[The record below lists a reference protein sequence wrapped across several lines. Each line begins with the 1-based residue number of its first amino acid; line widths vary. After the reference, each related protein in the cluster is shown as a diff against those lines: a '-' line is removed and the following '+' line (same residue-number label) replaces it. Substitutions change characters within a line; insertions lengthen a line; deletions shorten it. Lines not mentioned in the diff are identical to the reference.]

1 VNKSLLSRV
10 ASRLL
15 PSRTVP
21 AVVRPN
27 NGQNFVAIG
36 FPKVG
41 NTWLRMS
48 LGKYVQLEVG
58 SEKAFLMDAG
68 EFDLLRRMN
77 WQAIGEFT
85 HRPLEWETQIAEDLT
100 TANVFAD
107 AGDMRVLLL
116 IRHPLDTLVSLYM
129 HNNYR
134 NPANPYHG
142 SLIEM
147 VDDPVH
153 GLKKYIRFYNLW
165 AGRLVK
171 PKQVHLWRYED
182 ARADAIAELSAIL
195 AFLGLHPNATSLAE
209 AVKYGS
215 FENMKSMEL
224 RGDELKYVSSGF
236 SVLATEDRTN
246 NDAFHVRE
254 GQVGSHLKHFK
265 ESELR
270 RLYRIIDN
278 ELDSRF
284 GYAPKLDPGDHGLGR
299 K

>member
-15 PSRTVP
+15 PRRTIP
-21 AVVRPN
+21 EAVRPN
-27 NGQNFVAIG
+27 FVGIG

-58 SEKAFLMDAG
+58 SDKVFLLDAG
-68 EFDLLRRMN
+68 EFDTLRRMN
-77 WQAIGEFT
+77 SPVIGQFS
-85 HRPLEWETQIAEDLT
+85 HRPLEWETQTAEDLT
-100 TANVFAD
+100 ATNVFAE
-107 AGDMRVLLL
+107 AEDMRVLLL

-129 HNNYR
+129 HNKYR
-134 NPANPYHG
+134 DQVNPYRG

-147 VDDPVH
+147 VDHPVL
-153 GLKKYIRFYNLW
+153 GLQKYIKFYNLW
-165 AGRLVK
+165 ATRLNN

-182 ARADAIAELSAIL
+182 ARADAVAELNAIL
-195 AFLGLHPNATSLAE
+195 VFLGLQPNATSVAE

-224 RGDELKYVSSGF
+224 RGDEPKYASSGF
-236 SVLATEDRTN
+236 AAFATGDRTN

-254 GQVGSHLKHFK
+254 GKVGSYLKHFS
-265 ESELR
+265 ENELR
-270 RLYRIIDN
+270 RLYRIIDDQ
-278 ELDSRF
+278 LDDRF
-284 GYAPKLDPGDHGLGR
+284 GYKEKLDPGNNR
-299 K
+299 SARA